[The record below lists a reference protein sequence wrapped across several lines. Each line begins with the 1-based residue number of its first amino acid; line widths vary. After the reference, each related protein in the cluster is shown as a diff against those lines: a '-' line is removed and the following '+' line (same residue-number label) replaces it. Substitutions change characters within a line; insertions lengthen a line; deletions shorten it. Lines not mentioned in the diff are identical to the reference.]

1 MAMRTRTPLPFLVLL
16 ALLIPSAAEA
26 SRYLYVTG
34 STSGN
39 IAGFEIGASGV
50 LTPLPGAPS
59 GAGPNASAIAITP
72 DGQHLYVALPGADVV
87 RHYRIGAS
95 GVLVPI
101 GAVATGP
108 GPMGLAVDP
117 DGRRLFVGN
126 GGSSV
131 SVYEIAGSGALTP
144 IVGSPFAV
152 TGGAAGVAASPD
164 GRHLFVANP
173 GADTASIHE
182 IAPSG
187 ALAPLGTVPA
197 VFPSS
202 IAVAPD
208 ASRLFVPQG
217 SLTNSVLVYDVASSG
232 AVTPVAGSPFPAGTN
247 PAAVAPSPDG
257 GRLYTVNPS
266 SVNLSA
272 YTVGGSGALTP
283 VPGSPFGAGALGLTG
298 AAAITPDS
306 RRLYLPGFLPERVL
320 GYDLGPSGTLTPIAG
335 SPFASG
341 VVTPG
346 FQSLAIVPNQPPSAT
361 FTVQPGAA
369 GSSTRLDAA
378 TTTDPDGAPAR
389 YDWDFGD
396 GTTLPDG
403 GPSPSHTYAAPGSY
417 VASLTV
423 TDDEGCSTRF
433 VFTGQTASCNGGPS
447 ARAQRTITVA
457 AAPGPPSAD
466 PDSPPTGPPTGPEP
480 RDPLELALSGPKV
493 QPLDRAVEIDAACS
507 ADCRVTAKGR
517 VRSMGRGY
525 DMRKRSASLD
535 ALDVATLEVKVPG
548 RTRRAAERSGAAAL
562 ANLKVI
568 AWAADG
574 AIAKKQREV
583 KLKSGP

>member
-1 MAMRTRTPLPFLVLL
+1 MAMRTRTPLLFLVLL

-39 IAGFEIGASGV
+39 VAGFEIGASGT
-50 LTPLPGAPS
+50 LTPLPGPPS
-59 GAGPNASAIAITP
+59 GAGPNATAVAIAP
-72 DGQHLYVALPGADVV
+72 DGQHLYVLLTGADVV

-95 GVLVPI
+95 GALVPI
-101 GAVATGP
+101 GAAATGP
-108 GPMGLAVDP
+108 GPSGLAVSP

-131 SVYEIAGSGALTP
+131 SVYEIAGSGALSP

-173 GADTASIHE
+173 GADTVSIHE
-182 IAPSG
+182 VAPSG

-197 VFPSS
+197 VSPFGL
-202 IAVAPD
+202 AVAPD
-208 ASRLFVPQG
+208 ASRLFVPER
-217 SLTNSVLVYDVASSG
+217 SPANDILVYDVASSG
-232 AVTPVAGSPFPAGTN
+232 ALTLVTGSPFPAGTN

-257 GRLYTVNPS
+257 GRLYAVNPS
-266 SVNLSA
+266 SVNLSG

-283 VPGSPFGAGALGLTG
+283 VPGSPFGADALGLIS
-298 AAAITPDS
+298 AAAVTPDS
-306 RRLYLPGFLPERVL
+306 RRLYLPAFNPESVL
-320 GYDLGPSGTLTPIAG
+320 GYELGPSGTLTAIAG

-346 FQSLAIVPNQPPSAT
+346 GLAIVPNQPPSAT

-378 TTTDPDGAPAR
+378 ATTDTDGAPAR

-396 GTTLPDG
+396 GRTLPDG

-417 VASLTV
+417 VATLTV

-457 AAPGPPSAD
+457 AAP
-466 PDSPPTGPPTGPEP
+466 
-480 RDPLELALSGPKV
+480 PLELALSGPKT
-493 QPLDRAVEIDAACS
+493 QPLDRAVKIDATCS
-507 ADCRVTAKGR
+507 TDCTVTAKGR
-517 VRSMGRGY
+517 VRTEGRSY
-525 DMRKRSASLD
+525 DLRKRSASLR
-535 ALDVATLEVKVPG
+535 ALDVATLKVKVPR

-562 ANLKVI
+562 GKLKVI
-568 AWAADG
+568 ARAADG
-574 AIAKKQREV
+574 AIATKRREV
-583 KLKSGP
+583 KLTAGP